1 MCQFYQRA
9 WKLISKQQQKAHPM
23 QYQASRI
30 DKDGNGYRS
39 ESELCRTC
47 GGQYSAGLPMVC
59 RTLPPKQ
66 PRF

>member
-39 ESELCRTC
+39 ESELCRTVWWAVQC
-47 GGQYSAGLPMVC
+47 RASHGL
-59 RTLPPKQ
+59 
-66 PRF
+66 